1 MFSVET
7 AIVDEIVKYNKVDC
21 PFVLSS
27 NFSESVK
34 EKVDKNFKDIYNLVK
49 ESFKTAQ
56 VSDGNEQDFVL
67 ELRKRVFYI
76 PSLEFVAEEQ
86 GELIGHIMFTKQAV
100 DLEKGKLKALL
111 IAPLCVD
118 LAYRNQGIGS
128 KLMNYGLMK
137 AKELG
142 YDTAFLVGNP
152 EYYQKFGF
160 LCVTNYNLKNMTTIP
175 DKYVM
180 VKEIKEKAL
189 SNVKGGVDLH

>member
-1 MFSVET
+1 MKIRV
-7 AIVDEIVKYNKVDC
+7 VNKSD
-21 PFVLSS
+21 
-27 NFSESVK
+27 
-34 EKVDKNFKDIYNLVK
+34 FKDIYNLVK
-49 ESFKTAQ
+49 EAFKTAQ

-86 GELIGHIMFTKQAV
+86 GELIGHIMFTKQA
-100 DLEKGKLKALL
+100 
-111 IAPLCVD
+111 VD

>member
-1 MFSVET
+1 MINKKLVEVENVSLDELVATITKSVLDGLEIRLAKLNEQKEQETLMTRTET
-7 AIVDEIVKYNKVDC
+7 AKYLKVNSTT
-21 PFVLSS
+21 LW
-27 NFSESVK
+27 
-34 EKVDKNFKDIYNLVK
+34 
-49 ESFKTAQ
+49 
-56 VSDGNEQDFVL
+56 
-67 ELRKRVFYI
+67 
-76 PSLEFVAEEQ
+76 
-86 GELIGHIMFTKQAV
+86 HWTK
-100 DLEKGKLKALL
+100 KGKLKALL

-160 LCVTNYNLKNMTTIP
+160 LCVTNYNLKNMTTVL

-180 VKEIKEKAL
+180 VK
-189 SNVKGGVDLH
+189 

>member
-1 MFSVET
+1 MCIEVIYENR
-7 AIVDEIVKYNKVDC
+7 VVNKSD
-21 PFVLSS
+21 
-27 NFSESVK
+27 
-34 EKVDKNFKDIYNLVK
+34 FKDIYNLVK

-67 ELRKRVFYI
+67 ELRKRVSYI

-86 GELIGHIMFTKQAV
+86 GKLIGHIMFTKQAV

-160 LCVTNYNLKNMTTIP
+160 LCVTNYNLKNMITIP

-180 VKEIKEKAL
+180 VK
-189 SNVKGGVDLH
+189 

>member
-1 MFSVET
+1 
-7 AIVDEIVKYNKVDC
+7 
-21 PFVLSS
+21 
-27 NFSESVK
+27 
-34 EKVDKNFKDIYNLVK
+34 
-49 ESFKTAQ
+49 
-56 VSDGNEQDFVL
+56 
-67 ELRKRVFYI
+67 
-76 PSLEFVAEEQ
+76 
-86 GELIGHIMFTKQAV
+86 MFTKQAV

>member
-1 MFSVET
+1 MKIRV
-7 AIVDEIVKYNKVDC
+7 VNKSD
-21 PFVLSS
+21 
-27 NFSESVK
+27 
-34 EKVDKNFKDIYNLVK
+34 FKDIYNLVK
-49 ESFKTAQ
+49 EAFKTAQ

-86 GELIGHIMFTKQAV
+86 GKLIGHIMFTKQAV

-111 IAPLCVD
+111 IAPLCVVD

>member
-1 MFSVET
+1 MKIRV
-7 AIVDEIVKYNKVDC
+7 VNKSD
-21 PFVLSS
+21 
-27 NFSESVK
+27 
-34 EKVDKNFKDIYNLVK
+34 FKDIYNLVK

-67 ELRKRVFYI
+67 ELRKRVSYI

-86 GELIGHIMFTKQAV
+86 GKLIGHIMFTKQA
-100 DLEKGKLKALL
+100 
-111 IAPLCVD
+111 VD

>member
-1 MFSVET
+1 MKIRV
-7 AIVDEIVKYNKVDC
+7 VNKSD
-21 PFVLSS
+21 
-27 NFSESVK
+27 
-34 EKVDKNFKDIYNLVK
+34 FKDIYNLVK
-49 ESFKTAQ
+49 EAFKTAQ

-100 DLEKGKLKALL
+100 DL
-111 IAPLCVD
+111 
-118 LAYRNQGIGS
+118 AYRNQGIGS

-142 YDTAFLVGNP
+142 YDTAFLVGNL

>member
-1 MFSVET
+1 MKIRV
-7 AIVDEIVKYNKVDC
+7 VNKSD
-21 PFVLSS
+21 
-27 NFSESVK
+27 
-34 EKVDKNFKDIYNLVK
+34 FKDIYNLVK

-67 ELRKRVFYI
+67 ELRKRVSYI

-86 GELIGHIMFTKQAV
+86 GKLIGHIMFTKQA
-100 DLEKGKLKALL
+100 
-111 IAPLCVD
+111 VD

-180 VKEIKEKAL
+180 VK
-189 SNVKGGVDLH
+189 